1 MSRLGDWLYKQAVQR
16 GVNRDLVAGSLQ
28 KADQRGGTLRV
39 LPTVLTSLQNQL
51 QQANAPDP
59 TLGTPFA
66 SRVPSSDWSTVAQMG
81 PGQPATPF
89 PLGGEPR
96 QWVYRVG
103 WNFPTPPDSDRK
115 IDGQLLRQLAD
126 SFFLL
131 RRALEVRKAE
141 ICALEWDIVPSAEA
155 LQDPRYGKTQRE
167 RAKYIQTEFGPLMK
181 KLRDFFRY
189 PEGYYT
195 TRDGVTW
202 VRKGTIAWKDW
213 LNAVVEDYFVGD
225 WVTLWPE
232 PTLGGELLSLARV
245 DGEHTKVLL
254 TLDGRLPQPPL
265 PAYQQYLYGVPRA
278 NFTQDDLYFWPRNL
292 RNITP
297 YGFSHVEQMLILTL
311 LGLKFDQWNVAM
323 YTESTMPMGL
333 LEGPEGV
340 SPDQIQ
346 DIADFLN
353 GQVAN
358 LPERLRIHPVPNGTK
373 FQAIKP
379 FNFDPNIANWIV
391 DLTCA
396 AMDVTRQELGFAPSN
411 SEGLGGSGHAEAQ
424 TALDKRKG
432 TVPLARWLEEKMNRV
447 IRDWFDPEGVL
458 EFRFTE
464 FITEDLNAKYE
475 ANDKA
480 LRSGQLSLDQVLEDL
495 GGQGIGMGHFI
506 ETKVGVILPEEQLL
520 ITGNGVQ
527 PLKPS
532 APAATPG
539 MTGNPAQDA
548 QTAAVHQVAHQ
559 QTQGKSAQATV
570 ADENPTTQEDRQKLE
585 EAFLA
590 AWLTW
595 MTQHRETALG
605 IAALNAAQV
614 REAFQLDPAQI
625 TELTD
630 ILNGTRAEAYVQALQ
645 ALPPETFNPAID
657 IQDAVKRLVE
667 HTAEHAHEIADTW
680 NSDVQREADRIE
692 STGADPNLLRDQLA
706 AWMAARLLWKG
717 QQIAITEITDAQA
730 QAQADWAANSPAR
743 SVGMMRWTAVID
755 ERTCAA
761 CRDLDGQLVSPT
773 QTSPPAHP
781 NCRCTLTQPG
791 SLGDGSLGVWHD
803 GKEWVH

>member
-1 MSRLGDWLYKQAVQR
+1 MSRLGNWFYKQALTR
-16 GVNRDLVAGSLQ
+16 GVDPRLVAGSLQ

-51 QQANAPDP
+51 QQAQAPDP

-126 SFFLL
+126 TFYLL

-155 LQDPRYGKTQRE
+155 LSDPRYGATQRE
-167 RAKYIQTEFGPLMK
+167 RAKYIQKEFGPLMK
-181 KLRDFFRY
+181 KMREFWRN

-195 TRDGVTW
+195 TRNGVDW
-202 VRKGTIAWKDW
+202 VRKGTIAYKDW

-225 WVTLWPE
+225 WITLWPE
-232 PTLGGELLSLARV
+232 TTLGGELLSLARV

-278 NFTQDDLYFWPRNL
+278 NFTQDDLYWWPRNL

-340 SPDQIQ
+340 SPDQIA

-358 LPERLRIHPVPNGTK
+358 LPERLRIHPVPSGTK

-379 FNFDPNIANWIV
+379 FIFDPNIANWIV

-396 AMDVTRQELGFAPSN
+396 GMDVTRQELGFAPSN
-411 SEGLGGSGHAEAQ
+411 SEGLGGAGHAEAQ

-432 TVPLARWLEEKMNRV
+432 TVPLARWLEEKFNRV
-447 IRDWFDPEGVL
+447 NRDWFDPEGIL
-458 EFRFTE
+458 EFRFTD
-464 FITEDLNAKYE
+464 FITEDLNSKYE

-520 ITGNGVQ
+520 ITGSGVQ
-527 PLKPS
+527 SLK
-532 APAATPG
+532 APVTPPTPG
-539 MTGNPAQDA
+539 LTGHPATDA
-548 QTAAVHQVAHQ
+548 QTAVVHQHAQ
-559 QTQGKSAQATV
+559 Q
-570 ADENPTTQEDRQKLE
+570 
-585 EAFLA
+585 
-590 AWLTW
+590 
-595 MTQHRETALG
+595 
-605 IAALNAAQV
+605 
-614 REAFQLDPAQI
+614 
-625 TELTD
+625 
-630 ILNGTRAEAYVQALQ
+630 
-645 ALPPETFNPAID
+645 
-657 IQDAVKRLVE
+657 
-667 HTAEHAHEIADTW
+667 
-680 NSDVQREADRIE
+680 
-692 STGADPNLLRDQLA
+692 
-706 AWMAARLLWKG
+706 
-717 QQIAITEITDAQA
+717 QA
-730 QAQADWAANSPAR
+730 QSLPA
-743 SVGMMRWTAVID
+743 SV
-755 ERTCAA
+755 
-761 CRDLDGQLVSPT
+761 PPPHK
-773 QTSPPAHP
+773 TSPPP
-781 NCRCTLTQPG
+781 DDEERP
-791 SLGDGSLGVWHD
+791 GDGRRRGYLHAGQSASPRRGLCGRVADVDDPSSGTSARGSGVEC
-803 GKEWVH
+803 GGSPAGL